1 MKQMT
6 KEELIEYFIEQL
18 GDNEILGEFMTIEQ
32 IRNKLNALIGK
43 VIYSTQPGNTQA
55 SWNIHER
62 TLKFDK
68 TKIQWKEENA
78 VIVHELIHILSSSEY
93 VPLMNNDSDYT
104 SYDYTSYKVGIH
116 YFDCIEENNERD
128 FFFDQNRGINEGITD
143 FIAEQISGEKHVG
156 YKEEKSIYNILSTII
171 GEDIILQKYFANIEP
186 YKTKTPAKAR
196 NIFKTELV
204 KKYGVQLGNILNDD
218 VVKVL
223 SLSDQLTDL
232 NYTDGVYGLNENGKR
247 IQNETKQEIY
257 DTLLK
262 VLKNIIDHE
271 QDVDRRANLFRVI
284 GNYYKEDTYEEALSE
299 LFEKN
304 NMNYTQ
310 KMEILEKIVEI
321 QGHVPFE
328 TTRKTLFEMPEAVN
342 MDAKLQLEK
351 LLSLNPL
358 DKRNYDQRDTVYE
371 LYIKAGKIGGN
382 IFNKKE
388 IFNHMISNSGNWHT
402 MQDIDNILMGIK
414 YKKVGDNYLVIREN
428 NNGVVYREIYKE
440 NGKRVNAIDALRK
453 RDINS
458 SELQYIVGKGIDSN
472 ALSNNLKNIMEEYEK
487 SFDESKTRKI
497 GAYFYKDM
505 IMIHNESDLKSEL
518 FYTINKDGT
527 LELIEQ
533 RRRKKIYR

>member
-18 GDNEILGEFMTIEQ
+18 GDNEILGQVMTVEQ
-32 IRNKLNALIGK
+32 IREKLNTLMK
-43 VIYSTQPGNTQA
+43 VVEYTSQPGNFYA
-55 SWNIHER
+55 CWKSDKKC
-62 TLKFDK
+62 LAFDLNK
-68 TKIQWKEENA
+68 MNRSSENKVKEM
-78 VIVHELIHILSSSEY
+78 IVHEFIHVLSSSYLTYQGNDGIEY
-93 VPLMNNDSDYT
+93 KND
-104 SYDYTSYKVGIH
+104 KIGIN
-116 YFDCIEENNERD
+116 YMFYRELEDGTKYGEDINCAV
-128 FFFDQNRGINEGITD
+128 NEGITD
-143 FIAEQISGEKHVG
+143 LLAERITGQRNNGYSDEKGIFKLLSIIVD
-156 YKEEKSIYNILSTII
+156 EET
-171 GEDIILQKYFANIEP
+171 ILQKFFSNIKPEE
-186 YKTKTPAKAR
+186 TGENSNGR
-196 NIFKTELV
+196 NIFKTDIIQKYGFEIGTKINIGV
-204 KKYGVQLGNILNDD
+204 KK
-218 VVKVL
+218 VL
-223 SLSDQLTDL
+223 TLSDQLTDL

-328 TTRKTLFEMPEAVN
+328 TTRKTLFETPEAVN